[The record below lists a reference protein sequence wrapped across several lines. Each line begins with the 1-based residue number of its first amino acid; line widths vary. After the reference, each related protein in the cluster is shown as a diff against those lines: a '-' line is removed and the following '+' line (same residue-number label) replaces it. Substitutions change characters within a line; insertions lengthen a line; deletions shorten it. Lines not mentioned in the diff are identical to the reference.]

1 MGMSCINFIARQA
14 NNVNLYKNFRSKLLR
29 CCANIYFNKQC
40 LSKSVIPKYANTK
53 FANTSPAAHITT
65 KIAQITRIKDEVKF
79 LYKKKEKLNYGLN
92 KAHLKAA
99 QEWGEGMWETI
110 LSSINDSLDKIM
122 EKNTAL

>member
-53 FANTSPAAHITT
+53 FANTSPAAHITN
-65 KIAQITRIKDEVKF
+65 KKAQITRIKDEVKF
-79 LYKKKEKLNYGLN
+79 LYKKKEKLNYELY